1 MKITLL
7 VVGKTTSGYLG
18 QGIDEYVRRLSHYV
32 NFEMVCVS
40 DARNTR
46 NLSQSQQK
54 QAEGRAI
61 LAAVERSDYVV
72 LLDEHGRE
80 FTSMQLADYVQRRLS
95 SGVKRVVM
103 VVGGPY
109 GFSQEVYDRADDKLS
124 MSRLTFSHEMV
135 RLIIVEQLYR
145 AFTIL
150 NHEPYHHE

>member
-95 SGVKRVVM
+95 SGVKRALN
-103 VVGGPY
+103 GL
-109 GFSQEVYDRADDKLS
+109 FLS
-124 MSRLTFSHEMV
+124 LAAPM
-135 RLIIVEQLYR
+135 
-145 AFTIL
+145 AFRRRSMTVPTT
-150 NHEPYHHE
+150 NSP

>member
-54 QAEGRAI
+54 QAEGRA
-61 LAAVERSDYVV
+61 
-72 LLDEHGRE
+72 
-80 FTSMQLADYVQRRLS
+80 
-95 SGVKRVVM
+95 
-103 VVGGPY
+103 
-109 GFSQEVYDRADDKLS
+109 
-124 MSRLTFSHEMV
+124 
-135 RLIIVEQLYR
+135 
-145 AFTIL
+145 
-150 NHEPYHHE
+150 